1 MSETPKIQFKDIS
14 LMVEEFKSKHNV
26 SYIESTIAVCEE
38 NNIEYETLKK
48 GLSKNIK
55 EKIEAEASS
64 LRLLKYRNKTILDV

>member
-26 SYIESTIAVCEE
+26 SYIESTIAVCEA
-38 NNIEYETLKK
+38 NGIEYETLKK